1 MSASTSRP
9 VLRQPVRRRRVT
21 AASPTPEKLA
31 AFLRHLEESGS
42 VSLAAA
48 RTGIARNTVYER
60 RKADPAFALGWRR
73 AVWLAAEALRDAAI
87 ARALDGSQACD
98 DRLLMFVL
106 RLMRPEVFGRAGR
119 RRISGQVRDSGRSR
133 RDTSVS
139 GGPATCEFPDEQFP
153 DNSCSENRPP
163 TVDAGRTG

>member
-1 MSASTSRP
+1 MSASTSGP
-9 VLRQPVRRRRVT
+9 VPRQPVRRRVT

-31 AFLRHLEESGS
+31 TFLRHLEESGS

-48 RTGIARNTVYER
+48 GTG
-60 RKADPAFALGWRR
+60 
-73 AVWLAAEALRDAAI
+73 I
-87 ARALDGSQACD
+87 ARALDGTQAGD
-98 DRLLMFVL
+98 DRLLMFLL
-106 RLMRPEVFGRAGR
+106 RLLRPEVFGRAGR
-119 RRISGQVRDSGRSR
+119 RRITGQVRDLASSR
-133 RDTSVS
+133 RDSSVS